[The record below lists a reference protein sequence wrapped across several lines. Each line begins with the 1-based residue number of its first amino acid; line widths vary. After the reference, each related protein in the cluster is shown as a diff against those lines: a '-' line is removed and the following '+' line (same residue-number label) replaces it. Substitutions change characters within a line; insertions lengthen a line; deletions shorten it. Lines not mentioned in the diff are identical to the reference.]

1 MPILDRYLLR
11 QFVRVFLICFVS
23 LTGLFAVFDAFSNL
37 DEFLNYAEKHGHV
50 LELLAKYYGYRSVAL
65 FDRLSGVLALT
76 AAMFTV
82 TLFQRHNEYTA
93 VSAAGVAPARIVAPI
108 IYACVAIS
116 IAAAASR
123 ELLIPRI
130 RDHLSRSAKDLE
142 GDQAQ
147 ELLPRRDNATDILI
161 RGRRTY
167 ANQRRIHKP
176 DFLLPRTLDDYG
188 QKLQAAE
195 GYYYPPE
202 ANRPGGYLLTEVDV
216 PRNLDQRASLRLG
229 GQEVVFTP
237 RDHAWLK
244 PNQCFVVSDVDFEM
258 LTGGQTWQVSSTFA
272 LIRGLRNPSLDFGAD
287 ARVTIHS
294 RFLRPLLDVILLF
307 LGLPLVLK
315 GQRNIF
321 VSIGLC
327 IVVISGFMLVV
338 VGAQY
343 MGVAYLISP
352 ALAAWV
358 PLMIFLPAA
367 VLIAEPLMV

>member
-1 MPILDRYLLR
+1 M
-11 QFVRVFLICFVS
+11 FLICFVS
-23 LTGLFAVFDAFSNL
+23 LTGLFAVFDAFNSL
-37 DEFLNYAEKHGHV
+37 DEFLNYAEKHGDV
-50 LELLAKYYGYRSVAL
+50 VALLAKYYGYRSVAL

-93 VSAAGVAPARIVAPI
+93 VSAAGVPPVRIVAPI

-116 IAAAASR
+116 LGAALSR
-123 ELLIPRI
+123 ELFIPRI
-130 RDHLSRSAKDLE
+130 RDQFSRNAKDLE
-142 GDQAQ
+142 GDQGQ

-161 RGRRTY
+161 RGRKTF
-167 ANQRRIHKP
+167 ANQRRIYKP
-176 DFLLPRTLDDYG
+176 DFLLPRTLDEYG

-195 GYYYPPE
+195 GYHSPPE
-202 ANRPGGYLLTEVDV
+202 ANRPGGYLLTGVEV
-216 PRNLDQRASLRLG
+216 PRNLDQKASLRLA
-229 GQEVVFTP
+229 GQEVILMP

-244 PNQCFVVSDVDFEM
+244 PDQCFVVSDVDFEM
-258 LTGGQTWQVSSTFA
+258 LTGGQTWRQFSSTFA

-287 ARVTIHS
+287 VRVTIHS

-307 LGLPLVLK
+307 LGLPLILK

-321 VSIGLC
+321 ISIGLC
-327 IVVISGFMLVV
+327 IVVISAFMLVV
-338 VGAQY
+338 FGAQY
-343 MGVAYLISP
+343 LGAAYLISP

-367 VLIAEPLMV
+367 VLIAEPLIV